1 MFKTNL
7 WGYLGLCGV
16 FMIGVEGSEYGKNA
30 FAPRIDAD
38 SSLDLP
44 CTCFMHL
51 KGNLHMSLSRI
62 ILKNKKR

>member
-16 FMIGVEGSEYGKNA
+16 FMVGVKGSEYGKNA

-44 CTCFMHL
+44 CRYFMHL
-51 KGNLHMSLSRI
+51 KEGTCT
-62 ILKNKKR
+62 